1 MDKLT
6 VKLPS
11 LVSSEEFEP
20 SGLMI
25 RTLSVFLQCLEAKE
39 AQSPTECLEAQGKD
53 KSNWYKWRAKPDF
66 VTWWTKAI
74 EEYHTR
80 TGLSHV
86 HNSLYQAALTP
97 GGATDRKLYLERF
110 DKDYKPTT
118 AKEHSFFPGLEPP
131 EGIQGAIERSRE
143 RAKQV
148 ASEVVKTDATEISDA
163 DQAP

>member
-39 AQSPTECLEAQGKD
+39 VQSPTDCLEAQGKD
-53 KSNWYKWRAKPDF
+53 KSNWYKWQAKEGF
-66 VTWWTKAI
+66 IKWWTKAI
-74 EEYHTR
+74 EKYHTR

-86 HNSLYQAALTP
+86 HNSLYQAALAP

-118 AKEHSFFPGLEPP
+118 SEEHRFPGLEPP
-131 EGIQGAIERSRE
+131 EDVPAAIERSKE
-143 RAKQV
+143 RAKLM